1 MFLFHKQLGLN
12 EAIAM
17 LDRNTRMGPSNMIII
32 SPVDKANSKD
42 YSIFSIGDNISTGN
56 NAENILRVIA
66 GVKEL

>member
-1 MFLFHKQLGLN
+1 
-12 EAIAM
+12 M

-32 SPVDKANSKD
+32 SPVDEANSKN